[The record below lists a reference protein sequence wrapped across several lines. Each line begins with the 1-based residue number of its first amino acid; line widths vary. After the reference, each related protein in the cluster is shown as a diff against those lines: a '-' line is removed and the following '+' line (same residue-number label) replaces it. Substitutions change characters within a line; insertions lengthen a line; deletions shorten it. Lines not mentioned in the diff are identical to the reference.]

1 MVNLTPSLDR
11 SEFCCSCCDFDTVD
25 VELPPVLQDA
35 VDNFGGKELV
45 MIVITGP
52 NRCRKHN
59 NSLREEWELSGG
71 TSGAKTAK
79 ESMHIYGRA
88 ADFKMFYR
96 DSKQQISPTKVYKY
110 LDEKYAGRFGIKLYS
125 NRVHFDTRAKAWRSA

>member
-1 MVNLTPSLDR
+1 MRLTQSLLR
-11 SEFCCSCCDFDTVD
+11 SEFKCSCCDFDTVD

-35 VDNFGGKELV
+35 VDHFGGKALV

-59 NSLREEWELSGG
+59 DSLREEWELSDG
-71 TSGAKTAK
+71 TSGANTAK

-88 ADFKMFYR
+88 ADFKLFYR
-96 DSKQQISPTKVYKY
+96 GTREQISPTKVYKY
-110 LDEKYAGRFGIKLYS
+110 LDEKYAGRFGLKLYS